1 MQIASDSAVLGRS
14 VISAR
19 ISAPDPWALLVTL
32 LTVLPSVL
40 VSCSAERSRLE
51 STMATNSRRLIY
63 ARPIPSPTEIELRPH
78 DSNGKDWLKRP
89 DWSPAQP

>member
-78 DSNGKDWLKRP
+78 DSNGKDWLMRP